1 MGSGCRVEQCTRQ
14 FQSSA
19 MANGGVRRG
28 PSGAFCVIL
37 RQYSDCLRSTARSCR
52 GHLAYHTTITLVQNW
67 NVEFN
72 CSYVA
77 TSALPQRN
85 HDHARPPTNPVT
97 ISTHRSPSFTH
108 QLIVVL
114 IYFFFRNTNGRNMR
128 RRTTRKT
135 TKRTRKQSA

>member
-1 MGSGCRVEQCTRQ
+1 MNGEGGGGRRDERCDGIGRTITNQIRLICLKLALLSGGVVGSGCRVEQCTRQ
-14 FQSSA
+14 FQASA

-72 CSYVA
+72 CSYVT
-77 TSALPQRN
+77 TSAVPARN
-85 HDHARPPTNPVT
+85 YDHGRAPINPV
-97 ISTHRSPSFTH
+97 S
-108 QLIVVL
+108 
-114 IYFFFRNTNGRNMR
+114 
-128 RRTTRKT
+128 
-135 TKRTRKQSA
+135 